1 MLVEG
6 LGLGKGISVRLYV
19 KEALGERATI
29 SLSKEH
35 SHYLF
40 GVMRR
45 GLGDQVLL
53 FNGIDGEWRAEVT
66 KASKAGE
73 LICASQER
81 PQTKERDL
89 QLLFAPVKKA
99 RTDFIVE
106 KATELGVSRISPVFT
121 DFTNSE
127 RVRPDRFEKI
137 AIEAAEQ
144 SRRLSVPA
152 IDAPVKLSNLLSAWD
167 GSRALVFLNETEGD
181 QSTKDLRQLNG
192 PCSMLVGPEGGFS
205 DGEIKMIKSAKGT
218 RSISLGPLILRA
230 DTAVVAGLTLIQS
243 RSGDWG

>member
-1 MLVEG
+1 M
-6 LGLGKGISVRLYV
+6 GKAISVRLYV
-19 KEALGERATI
+19 KEALEARATI
-29 SLSKEH
+29 GLSKEH

-53 FNGIDGEWRAEVT
+53 FNGKDGEWRAEVT

-73 LICASQER
+73 LTCVSQSR
-81 PQTKERDL
+81 PQTKDADL

-106 KATELGVSRISPVFT
+106 KATELGVTRISPVFT

-144 SRRLSVPA
+144 SRRLSVPV
-152 IDAPVKLSNLLSAWD
+152 IDAPQKLSNVLGAWD
-167 GSRALVFLNETEGD
+167 GARALVFLNEKERD
-181 QSTKDLRQLNG
+181 QGTDGLRRLKG

-205 DGEIKMIKSAKGT
+205 DTETRMIKSAKGAQ
-218 RSISLGPLILRA
+218 SLSLGPLVLRA
-230 DTAVVAGLTLIQS
+230 DTAAVAGLTLIQS